1 MRPPNP
7 ELKLRELENEC
18 PGGGGGTRK
27 GAHFRLR
34 AYDKV
39 GILPVEV
46 YEIGG

>member
-1 MRPPNP
+1 MSA
-7 ELKLRELENEC
+7 
-18 PGGGGGTRK
+18 GGGGTRK

-46 YEIGG
+46 YEIVG